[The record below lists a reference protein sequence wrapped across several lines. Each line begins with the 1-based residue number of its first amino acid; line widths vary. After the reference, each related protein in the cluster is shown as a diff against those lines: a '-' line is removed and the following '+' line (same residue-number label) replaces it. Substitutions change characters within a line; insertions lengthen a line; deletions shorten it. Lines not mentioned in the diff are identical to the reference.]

1 YVDPGVEPED
11 ADGSVRIE
19 RLDGGR
25 GAQGRLHWDERR
37 DALARTIEAARPDIV
52 HSMEIQSDGYLVLEA
67 RSRVRAMPPWIVHNW
82 GSDIYHYGR
91 IARHVPRIRAVMAA
105 CDYYWAECLRDIG
118 LARAFGL
125 RGRRL

>member
-1 YVDPGVEPED
+1 MRVLLVAFPNSIHTARGAELASRAGWDVRVFPSRGLAPTPELRDATVYVDPGVEPED

-52 HSMEIQSDGYLVLEA
+52 HSMEIQSGGYRSLRRA
-67 RSRVRAMPPWIVHNW
+67 RECGRCRR
-82 GSDIYHYGR
+82 GSCTTG
-91 IARHVPRIRAVMAA
+91 
-105 CDYYWAECLRDIG
+105 
-118 LARAFGL
+118 
-125 RGRRL
+125 